1 MRHSGAL
8 TTSHRLVS
16 APALLLS
23 TSSGL
28 PALRGGSTPHLP
40 CSPAPP
46 GTERSSRCC
55 VTSPR
60 CRRRRSARS
69 RPQRRASAPPSRTLP
84 PRWAART
91 AGCETTCPCCRRGRR
106 SSSRRR
112 RGECRSPEVRVWAR
126 ARDGAGRDELAYVA
140 PSAPLYHPRQDAA
153 RHEQARAQGK
163 ALAHGHASRRIAG
176 SGTHVLFVSY
186 YVAAWGSRPH
196 HIRAACCYLM
206 ARGCSADP
214 AGSPRRARPLPA
226 DHQGDPLHADRLQ
239 GVHGGG

>member
-1 MRHSGAL
+1 MAHGRPLVTLWGHPLRGADAEEGPDEAL
-8 TTSHRLVS
+8 RCPGHESPPCLRSCSPSDYLFR
-16 APALLLS
+16 APCPKGQYPLPALL
-23 TSSGL
+23 
-28 PALRGGSTPHLP
+28 
-40 CSPAPP
+40 PAPP

-84 PRWAART
+84 RHWAART

-126 ARDGAGRDELAYVA
+126 ARDGAGRDELVRVGNRA
-140 PSAPLYHPRQDAA
+140 PRFTTHARTPRG
-153 RHEQARAQGK
+153 ARASASRQS
-163 ALAHGHASRRIAG
+163 ARTPYASRRIAG

-186 YVAAWGSRPH
+186 YVAA
-196 HIRAACCYLM
+196 
-206 ARGCSADP
+206 
-214 AGSPRRARPLPA
+214 
-226 DHQGDPLHADRLQ
+226 
-239 GVHGGG
+239 